1 MHVLTSGGAAS
12 CSFNAQA
19 VAVFAVHRNRLVTH
33 GSIHK
38 RPVVK
43 HAVIVG
49 GRICDNAHKEG
60 DQRGIIHKGKQ
71 EGRVDREDGD
81 GAHGGNNG
89 GG

>member
-1 MHVLTSGGAAS
+1 MHVLTSGSAAS
-12 CSFNAQA
+12 CSLSAQA
-19 VAVFAVHRNRLVTH
+19 AAVFAVYSNRLVTH

-38 RPVVK
+38 RAVVK
-43 HAVIVG
+43 HAVIVR

-60 DQRGIIHKGKQ
+60 HQRGIIHKGKQ
-71 EGRVDREDGD
+71 EGRVDREYGD

>member
-1 MHVLTSGGAAS
+1 MPVLTSGGAAS
-12 CSFNAQA
+12 CSLSAQT
-19 VAVFAVHRNRLVTH
+19 VAVFAVHSNRLVTH

-38 RPVVK
+38 RVIVK
-43 HAVIVG
+43 HAVVVR
-49 GRICDNAHKEG
+49 GRICDDAHKEG

-71 EGRVDREDGD
+71 EGRVDREYGD